1 MRKLAKAALLR
12 RAAKIRLLLMDAD
25 GVLTDG
31 RLYHFVDAGGTVVE
45 FKATHSQDGMALA
58 WLPACGIQ
66 TGVIS
71 GRSSAGLAARARMLK
86 MSFIVQETHFKAP
99 AVEKILAQA
108 RVAPAEAAFVG
119 DDFHDVPAMRRVG
132 LKIAVADA
140 RAEVRA
146 AADWVTR
153 SRGGSGA
160 LREVVELLLK
170 AQGKWP
176 EILRRY
182 ELSSPSRNFR

>member
-1 MRKLAKAALLR
+1 MRRSAAELGR

-31 RLYHFVDAGGTVVE
+31 RLYHFVDASGAVVE
-45 FKATHSQDGMALA
+45 FKATHARDGMALA
-58 WLPACGIQ
+58 WLPGFGIQ
-66 TGVIS
+66 TGIVS

-86 MSFIVQETHFKAP
+86 MTYIVQETHFKAP
-99 AVEKILAQA
+99 AVEKILAESG
-108 RVAPAEAAFVG
+108 VPAEEAAFVG

-132 LKIAVADA
+132 LSIAVADA
-140 RAEVRA
+140 RPEVRR
-146 AADWVTR
+146 AADWVTKAA
-153 SRGGSGA
+153 GGCGA
-160 LREVVELLLK
+160 LREVVEILLK

-182 ELSSPSRNFR
+182 EIDSGQAKG